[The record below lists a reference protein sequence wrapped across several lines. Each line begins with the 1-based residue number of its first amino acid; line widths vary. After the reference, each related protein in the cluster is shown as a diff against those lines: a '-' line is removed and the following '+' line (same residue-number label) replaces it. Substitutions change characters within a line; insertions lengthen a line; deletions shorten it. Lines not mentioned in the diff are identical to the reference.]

1 MTISILLIVI
11 TVAASLYAWNHPDK
25 YTRWM
30 MNPFAVV
37 HKQQYYRL
45 ITSGF
50 IHAGYVHL
58 LFNMITLYFFGD
70 VIEQRFRY
78 YYGGSGIFYFLLL
91 YFMGMLVADIPSLIK
106 YRNNSN
112 YNSLGASGAVSAV
125 VFAGILFN
133 PTAKICVFLPVLCLP
148 GFIFG
153 ILFLL
158 YSYYQ
163 GKRMA
168 DNINHDAHFYG
179 AVFGV
184 VFSIIIEP
192 SVIVTFFDQI
202 LNYKI
207 F

>member
-1 MTISILLIVI
+1 MSISIVLIVI
-11 TVAASLYAWNHPDK
+11 SVAASYYAWNHQDK
-25 YTRWM
+25 YNKWM
-30 MNPFAVV
+30 MNPYAVV

-50 IHAGYVHL
+50 IHNGYVHL

-70 VIEQRFRY
+70 VIEQIFRY

-91 YFMGMLVADIPSLIK
+91 YFLGMLVADIPSLIK
-106 YRNNSN
+106 YRNQPN

-125 VFAGILFN
+125 VFASILFN
-133 PTAKICVFLPVLCLP
+133 PTAKICVFLPILCLP

-153 ILFLL
+153 ILFLV

-168 DNINHDAHFYG
+168 DNINHDAHLYG
-179 AVFGV
+179 ALFGV

-192 SVIVTFFDQI
+192 KVIVSFFDQI

>member
-1 MTISILLIVI
+1 MSISIVLIAISVI
-11 TVAASLYAWNHPDK
+11 ASLYAWKHQDVYHK
-25 YTRWM
+25 WM
-30 MNPFAVV
+30 MNPYAVI
-37 HKQQYYRL
+37 HKKQYFRL

-50 IHAGYVHL
+50 IHNGYVHL

-70 VIEQRFRY
+70 VIEQIFRY

-91 YFMGMLVADIPSLIK
+91 YFLGMIVADIPTLIK
-106 YRNNSN
+106 YRDNPN

-125 VFAGILFN
+125 LFASILFN
-133 PTAKICVFLPVLCLP
+133 PTAKICIFLPLFCIP

-153 ILFLL
+153 ILFLI

-163 GKRMA
+163 GRKMS

-179 AVFGV
+179 AVFG
-184 VFSIIIEP
+184 IIFAIVIEP
-192 SVIVTFFDQI
+192 GVIVSFFDQI

>member
-1 MTISILLIVI
+1 MSISIILIAISVI
-11 TVAASLYAWNHPDK
+11 ASLYAWKHPDIYNK
-25 YTRWM
+25 WM
-30 MNPFAVV
+30 MNPYAVI
-37 HKQQYYRL
+37 HKHQYFRL

-50 IHAGYVHL
+50 IHNGYVHL

-70 VIEQRFRY
+70 VIEQVFRY
-78 YYGGSGIFYFLLL
+78 YYGGKGIFYFLLL
-91 YFMGMLVADIPSLIK
+91 YFLGMLVADIPSLIK
-106 YRNNSN
+106 YKDIPN

-125 VFAGILFN
+125 LFASILFN
-133 PTAKICVFLPVLCLP
+133 PTAKVCIFLPLLCIP

-153 ILFLL
+153 ILFLI

-163 GKRMA
+163 GRKMS

-179 AVFGV
+179 AVFG
-184 VFSIIIEP
+184 IIFGIAIEP
-192 SVIVTFFDQI
+192 GVVVSFFDQI

>member
-1 MTISILLIVI
+1 MSISIVLIAISVI
-11 TVAASLYAWNHPDK
+11 ASLYAWKHQDVYHK
-25 YTRWM
+25 WM
-30 MNPFAVV
+30 MNPYAVI
-37 HKQQYYRL
+37 HKKQYFRL

-50 IHAGYVHL
+50 IHNGYVHL

-70 VIEQRFRY
+70 VIEQIFRY

-91 YFMGMLVADIPSLIK
+91 YFLGMIVADIPTLIK
-106 YRNNSN
+106 YRDNPN

-125 VFAGILFN
+125 LFASILFN
-133 PTAKICVFLPVLCLP
+133 PTAKICIFLPLFCIP

-153 ILFLL
+153 ILFLI

-163 GKRMA
+163 GRKMS

-179 AVFGV
+179 AVFG
-184 VFSIIIEP
+184 IIFAIVIEP
-192 SVIVTFFDQI
+192 GVIVNFFDQI

>member
-1 MTISILLIVI
+1 MSLSIILIAISVIITI
-11 TVAASLYAWNHPDK
+11 YAWNHQDK
-25 YTRWM
+25 YQKWM
-30 MNPFAVV
+30 LNPYAVV
-37 HKQQYYRL
+37 HRQQYYRL

-50 IHAGYVHL
+50 IHNGWIHL

-70 VIEQRFRY
+70 VIEQIFRN

-91 YFMGMLVADIPSLIK
+91 YFLGMIIADIPSLIK
-106 YRNNSN
+106 YRNNPN

-125 VFAGILFN
+125 VFASILFN
-133 PTAKICVFLPVLCLP
+133 PTAKICVFLPIFCLP

-153 ILFLL
+153 ILFLI

-168 DNINHDAHFYG
+168 DNINHDAHLYG
-179 AVFGV
+179 AVFGII
-184 VFSIIIEP
+184 FSVIIEP
-192 SVIVTFFDQI
+192 RVIVSFFDQI

>member
-1 MTISILLIVI
+1 MTISIIIIVI
-11 TVAASLYAWNHPDK
+11 SVAASLYAWNHPDK
-25 YTRWM
+25 YSRWM

-50 IHAGYVHL
+50 IHTGYVHL

-70 VIEQRFRY
+70 VIERIFRY

-106 YRNNSN
+106 YRNNAN

-163 GKRMA
+163 SKRMA

-192 SVIVTFFDQI
+192 RVIVTFFDQI

>member
-1 MTISILLIVI
+1 MSISIIIIAISVI
-11 TVAASLYAWNHPDK
+11 ASFYAWNHPER
-25 YTRWM
+25 YNRWM
-30 MNPFAVV
+30 MNPYAVV
-37 HKQQYYRL
+37 HQKQYYRL

-50 IHAGYVHL
+50 IHGGYVHL

-70 VIEQRFRY
+70 VIEQTFRN
-78 YYGGSGIFYFLLL
+78 YYGSAATIYFLLL
-91 YFMGMLVADIPSLIK
+91 YFLGMIIADIPSLIK
-106 YRNNSN
+106 YKDNPN

-125 VFAGILFN
+125 LFASILFN
-133 PTAKICVFLPVLCLP
+133 PTAKVCIFLPLLCIP

-153 ILFLL
+153 ILFLI

-184 VFSIIIEP
+184 IFGILLEP
-192 SVIVTFFDQI
+192 KVVISFFDQI

>member
-1 MTISILLIVI
+1 MSISIVLIAISVI
-11 TVAASLYAWNHPDK
+11 ASLYAWKHPDIYNK
-25 YTRWM
+25 WM
-30 MNPFAVV
+30 MNPYAVI
-37 HKQQYYRL
+37 HKRQYFRL

-50 IHAGYVHL
+50 IHNGYVHL

-70 VIEQRFRY
+70 VIEQVFRY
-78 YYGGSGIFYFLLL
+78 YYGGKGIFYFLLL
-91 YFMGMLVADIPSLIK
+91 YFLGMLVADIPSLVK
-106 YRNNSN
+106 YKDNPN

-125 VFAGILFN
+125 LFASILFN
-133 PTAKICVFLPVLCLP
+133 PTAKVCIFLPLLCIP

-163 GKRMA
+163 GRKMS

-179 AVFGV
+179 AVFG
-184 VFSIIIEP
+184 IIFGIVIEP
-192 SVIVTFFDQI
+192 GVIVSFFDQI

>member
-1 MTISILLIVI
+1 MSISIILIVI
-11 TVAASLYAWNHPDK
+11 SVAASIYAWNHQDK
-25 YTRWM
+25 YHQWM
-30 MNPFAVV
+30 MNPFAVI
-37 HKQQYYRL
+37 HKQQFYRL

-50 IHAGYVHL
+50 IHNGYVHL

-70 VIEQRFRY
+70 VIDQRFRY

-91 YFMGMLVADIPSLIK
+91 YFLGMIIADVPSLIK
-106 YRNNSN
+106 YRNQPN

-125 VFAGILFN
+125 VFASILFN

-163 GKRMA
+163 GRRMA

-184 VFSIIIEP
+184 IFSIILEP
-192 SVIVTFFDQI
+192 RVIVSFFDQI

>member
-1 MTISILLIVI
+1 
-11 TVAASLYAWNHPDK
+11 
-25 YTRWM
+25 M
-30 MNPFAVV
+30 MNPYAVV

-50 IHAGYVHL
+50 IHNGYVHL

-70 VIEQRFRY
+70 VIEQIFRY

-91 YFMGMLVADIPSLIK
+91 YFLGMLVADIPSLIK
-106 YRNNSN
+106 YRNQPN

-125 VFAGILFN
+125 VFASILFN
-133 PTAKICVFLPVLCLP
+133 PTAKICVFLPILCLP

-153 ILFLL
+153 VLFLL

-168 DNINHDAHFYG
+168 DNINHDAHLYG
-179 AVFGV
+179 ALLGV
-184 VFSIIIEP
+184 VFSIIMEP
-192 SVIVTFFDQI
+192 TIIVSFFDQI

>member
-1 MTISILLIVI
+1 MNVSIFLIVI
-11 TVAASLYAWNHPDK
+11 SVVVSLYAWNHQDK
-25 YTRWM
+25 YYKWM
-30 MNPFAVV
+30 MNPYAVV
-37 HKQQYYRL
+37 HKQQYFRL

-50 IHAGYVHL
+50 IHNGYVHL

-70 VIEQRFRY
+70 VIEQILRY

-91 YFMGMLVADIPSLIK
+91 YFLGMVVADIPSIIK
-106 YRNNSN
+106 HRNNPN

-125 VFAGILFN
+125 VFSSILFN
-133 PTAKICVFLPVLCLP
+133 PTAKICVFLPIFCLP

-153 ILFLL
+153 ILFLI

-163 GKRMA
+163 GRRMA
-168 DNINHDAHFYG
+168 DNINHDAHLYG

-184 VFSIIIEP
+184 LYSIVLEP
-192 SVIVTFFDQI
+192 RVIVNFFDQI
-202 LNYKI
+202 LNYKV

>member
-1 MTISILLIVI
+1 MSISIILIAISVI
-11 TVAASLYAWNHPDK
+11 TTIYAWKHQDK
-25 YTRWM
+25 YHKWM
-30 MNPFAVV
+30 LNPYAVI

-50 IHAGYVHL
+50 IHNGWVHL

-70 VIEQRFRY
+70 VIEQIFRY

-91 YFMGMLVADIPSLIK
+91 YFLGMIIANIPSLVK
-106 YRNNSN
+106 YRNHPN

-125 VFAGILFN
+125 VFASILFN
-133 PTAKICVFLPVLCLP
+133 PTAKICVFLPIFCLP

-153 ILFLL
+153 ILFLI

-168 DNINHDAHFYG
+168 DNINHDAHLYG

-192 SVIVTFFDQI
+192 GVIVSFFDQI

>member
-1 MTISILLIVI
+1 MNISIVLIVI
-11 TVAASLYAWNHPDK
+11 SVVASLYAWNHQDK
-25 YTRWM
+25 YYKWM
-30 MNPFAVV
+30 MNPYAVV
-37 HKQQYYRL
+37 HKQQYFRL

-50 IHAGYVHL
+50 IHNGYVHL

-70 VIEQRFRY
+70 VIEQILRY

-91 YFMGMLVADIPSLIK
+91 YFLGMVVADIPSIIK
-106 YRNNSN
+106 HRNNPN

-125 VFAGILFN
+125 VFSSILFN
-133 PTAKICVFLPVLCLP
+133 PTAKICVFLPIFCLP

-153 ILFLL
+153 ILFLI

-163 GKRMA
+163 GRRMA
-168 DNINHDAHFYG
+168 DNINHDAHLYG

-184 VFSIIIEP
+184 LYSIILEP
-192 SVIVTFFDQI
+192 RVIVNFFDQI

>member
-1 MTISILLIVI
+1 MSISIVI
-11 TVAASLYAWNHPDK
+11 IAISVIASLYAWKHQDVYHK
-25 YTRWM
+25 WM
-30 MNPFAVV
+30 MNPYAVI
-37 HKQQYYRL
+37 HKKQYFRL

-50 IHAGYVHL
+50 IHNGYVHL

-70 VIEQRFRY
+70 VIEQIFRH

-91 YFMGMLVADIPSLIK
+91 YFLGMIVADIPTLIK
-106 YRNNSN
+106 YRDNPN

-125 VFAGILFN
+125 LFASILFN
-133 PTAKICVFLPVLCLP
+133 PTAKICIFLPLLCIP

-153 ILFLL
+153 ILFLI

-163 GKRMA
+163 GRKMS

-179 AVFGV
+179 AVFG
-184 VFSIIIEP
+184 IIFAIVIEP
-192 SVIVTFFDQI
+192 GVIVSFFDQI

>member
-1 MTISILLIVI
+1 MSISIVLIAISVI
-11 TVAASLYAWNHPDK
+11 ASIYAWNHQDK
-25 YTRWM
+25 YQKWM
-30 MNPFAVV
+30 LNPYAVV

-50 IHAGYVHL
+50 IHNGYIHL

-70 VIEQRFRY
+70 VIEQTFKY
-78 YYGGSGIFYFLLL
+78 YYGGSGVFYFLLL
-91 YFMGMLVADIPSLIK
+91 YFLGMIISDIPSLVK
-106 YRNNSN
+106 YRNNPN

-125 VFAGILFN
+125 VFASILFN
-133 PTAKICVFLPVLCLP
+133 PTAKICIFLPIFCLP

-153 ILFLL
+153 ILFLI

-168 DNINHDAHFYG
+168 DNINHDAHLYG

-184 VFSIIIEP
+184 IFSIIIEP
-192 SVIVTFFDQI
+192 RVIVSFFDQI